1 MGEILGTTGD
11 DTLIGTPLDDVL
23 TSFGGTDYLS
33 GGDGMDTYAL
43 SQRTGGSKVTIA
55 DTGQDGAID
64 TITGGRGLY
73 GSASF
78 GYQSWATAERIG
90 DDLVITLPGK
100 PGGFRKPGYGVLA
113 IEVIDQYA
121 GSAVEY
127 LEMGGVFYRL
137 ADSFLGTIENDIIA
151 GTSRRDIIK
160 SYAGNDFIDAGGGND
175 RILSGNGDDTVFA
188 GEGRNFIKTGGGNDL
203 VFSGTG
209 NDTII
214 TGPGNDRVDAGNGN
228 NKVVT
233 GAGNDQVATGDG
245 DDLIRGG
252 SGDDVIDAG
261 DGNNTV
267 YGGSGND
274 RIITGSGDDMLH
286 GRIGGDTY
294 VISSLGSG
302 FDTIVDEGN
311 AALSRYG
318 WLTWNMDEV
327 EFTDFSSLD
336 GAKHSLD
343 IQISGNDLILTYWN
357 ATTPDVSGQIRVQDH
372 FLGAKYAL
380 EQVDFGTGGV
390 SAIYHIAQLRGDDYT
405 YSVHGGS
412 DAGGNDIVL
421 GTAGDDKIYG
431 GLGGDIMVG
440 GGGADLYIFHDE
452 EDGGG
457 STDLILDFDIT
468 DDLLDFS
475 DIKGFDFSG
484 VTISNSAYGNALI
497 STAYGLV
504 ELVGV
509 AFDAV
514 TEGVFV
520 FNGEAPA
527 PDPGTGGANLSG
539 PTLGGV
545 PLTGTAASDEM
556 IGTDFA
562 DRFIFAAD
570 TAFQAVDTVKD
581 FLVEHG
587 DMLDISDLLIGFDPA
602 NDAISDFAML
612 IQDPESNDVTLAI
625 DRDGTAVAYNAQ
637 DVALIIDGA
646 SLDIQTLF
654 DAGLLLV

>member
-1 MGEILGTTGD
+1 MAEIFGTTGD
-11 DTLIGTPLDDVL
+11 DILS
-23 TSFGGTDYLS
+23 SFGGTDYLS

-43 SQRTGGSKVTIA
+43 SQGAGGSTVTIE
-55 DTGQDGAID
+55 DMGQDGAID

-73 GSASF
+73 SSASF
-78 GYQSWATAERIG
+78 GYESWATAERID
-90 DDLVITLPGK
+90 DDLIITLPGQ
-100 PGGFRKPGYGVLA
+100 PSRFRKPGYGELT
-113 IEVIDQYA
+113 IEITDQYA
-121 GSAVEY
+121 GGAVEY
-127 LEMGGVFYRL
+127 LEMGGVSYRL
-137 ADSFLGTIENDIIA
+137 ADSFVGTIENDIIA
-151 GTSRRDIIK
+151 GTSGRDIIE
-160 SYAGNDFIDAGGGND
+160 SYAGNDFIDAGAGND
-175 RILSGNGDDTVFA
+175 KVLSGDGDDVVFG
-188 GEGRNFIKTGGGNDL
+188 GEGRNVIKTGDGNDL

-214 TGPGNDRVDAGNGN
+214 TGAGNDRVDAGDGN

-233 GAGNDQVATGDG
+233 GAGNDQVSTGDG
-245 DDLIRGG
+245 DDLVKGG

-274 RIITGSGDDMLH
+274 RIVTGSGDDVLI
-286 GRIGGDTY
+286 GGTGGDTY
-294 VISSLGSG
+294 VISSLGSD
-302 FDTIVDEGN
+302 FDTIIDTGN
-311 AALSRYG
+311 AALKSYG

-336 GAKHSLD
+336 EAKHSLD
-343 IQISGNDLILTYWN
+343 IQISVNDLTLTYWN
-357 ATTPDVSGQIRVQDH
+357 AATPGVSGQISVQDH

-380 EQVDFGTGGV
+380 EQVDFGVGGV
-390 SAIYHIAQLRGDDYT
+390 SAIYHIAQLSGDDYT

-421 GTAGDDKIYG
+421 GTVGGDKIYG

-475 DIKGFDFSG
+475 DIKGLDFSG

-504 ELVGV
+504 ELVDV
-509 AFDAV
+509 AFDTVSEDA
-514 TEGVFV
+514 FV
-520 FNGEAPA
+520 FNGTTPA
-527 PDPGTGGANLSG
+527 PDPGTGPAPEPG
-539 PTLGGV
+539 PTPGGV
-545 PLTGTAASDEM
+545 PITGTAGSDEL

-562 DRFIFAAD
+562 DRFIFTAD
-570 TAFQAVDTVKD
+570 TAFEAVDEVKD

-587 DMLDISDLLIGFDPA
+587 DMLDITDLLIGFDLA

-612 IQDPESNDVTLAI
+612 IRDPESDDVTLAI
-625 DRDGTAVAYNAQ
+625 DRDGTAATCDAQ
-637 DVALIIDGA
+637 DVAFIVDGA

-654 DAGLLLV
+654 DDGLLLA